1 MVEKLYYKLSDDK
14 ELLQSAPEVQ
24 KKYQEASKILN
35 DIKKT
40 VGKDNFLGDIENQIT
55 ELAGKYE
62 CAGFILGFTL
72 AKELLCFKKGA
83 RL

>member
-1 MVEKLYYKLSDDK
+1 MIEKLYCKFGDDK
-14 ELLQSAPEVQ
+14 ELLQSAPEAQ
-24 KKYQEASKILN
+24 KKYQDADKILN
-35 DIKKT
+35 AIEEAI
-40 VGKDNFLGDIENQIT
+40 GKDNFRRGAEGQIL

-72 AKELLCFKKGA
+72 AKELLCFKEGA